1 MLTKRPPSVDSG
13 LGSNLHA
20 ILGVQ
25 LRKEQGKIVGTLTLT
40 PKLWNLAVMA
50 VSGLLLTT
58 MVTYAFLENFAPLH

>member
-1 MLTKRPPSVDSG
+1 MDSG
-13 LGSNLHA
+13 
-20 ILGVQ
+20 
-25 LRKEQGKIVGTLTLT
+25 LTLT